1 MAARGFAVRSL
12 SHTPSETMAVL
23 AQTCKIALPARVA
36 ARSGKTA
43 RRTAIVAKAAAPVDA
58 VRVQQKVRR
67 DAKTPAIVS
76 ARNSARQ
83 SARRATRSGSSPR
96 VARPRRA
103 RLSRRCAWVVTTH
116 RSRLRAEGRG
126 RPRVARA
133 ETRACARCIFFLRD
147 ERLARGLPTG
157 RATRAGAVDRRM
169 VSIVGQYH
177 IRPRPVRS
185 RRSS

>member
-1 MAARGFAVRSL
+1 MIGWGQKKRSNDSQPADHSLVRDAMLAALGLDWLRLAARGFPVRSL

-83 SARRATRSGSSPR
+83 SACRATRSGSSR
-96 VARPRRA
+96 ASRDLDGRDRR
-103 RLSRRCAWVVTTH
+103 
-116 RSRLRAEGRG
+116 G
-126 RPRVARA
+126 
-133 ETRACARCIFFLRD
+133 D
-147 ERLARGLPTG
+147 ARG
-157 RATRAGAVDRRM
+157 
-169 VSIVGQYH
+169 S
-177 IRPRPVRS
+177 
-185 RRSS
+185 